1 MPSTSQELS
10 HASRRPA
17 LVAFLRGI
25 ELRAWVFAWNQCGD
39 EAKAEHALASA
50 FHDFLRDAAEL
61 PLAAWPIHFWSSLL
75 AQTPLMTPPGAGSPL
90 AELAPGPRAALLLRL
105 VAGLDIAHAA
115 EALGVPEAA
124 YEKALHRALAHP
136 ALDAGGLQSLRESL
150 QLQVHDA
157 PAAQRQLLATWRD
170 EAVLAIDDVIAPD
183 VLPRTVGRM
192 RRWMVI
198 AGVLAV
204 SLIGVVTHFA
214 LRPAA
219 HPVQV
224 IDQVAPPPSM
234 SDTIA
239 VTHPDYLQVAV
250 QDDAALVRDLAFLS
264 WLAAATLPTPAAI
277 DETPVRAAP
286 AQFGALPAP
295 LQGLL
300 DSARSA
306 WPELDAATRDNL
318 LRQADDWAA
327 RQPARR
333 DQLRQRLVAWDA
345 LSAPERAR
353 QRTPFLAWQRLS
365 ETDRRQIRIAADR
378 LAGLPPSE
386 GQALREQFAAAPA
399 DTQALW
405 WLGPALG
412 QELAPFSSLFA
423 FMPESDRPA
432 LLQVLRELD
441 DDSRANLATLAPRLT
456 EARRQALRRD
466 LLAAPAAGR
475 AQLIRERLLQ

>member
-1 MPSTSQELS
+1 M
-10 HASRRPA
+10 
-17 LVAFLRGI
+17 
-25 ELRAWVFAWNQCGD
+25 FAWNQCGD
-39 EAKAEHALASA
+39 EAKAEQALASA
-50 FHDFLRDAAEL
+50 FHDFLREATEL
-61 PLAAWPIHFWSSLL
+61 PLSAWPIHFWRCLL
-75 AQTPLMTPPGAGSPL
+75 AQAPLMTPPGTGSAL
-90 AELAPGPRAALLLRL
+90 AQLAPGPRAALLLRL

-136 ALDAGGLQSLRESL
+136 ALDAGGLKELRESL

-170 EAVLAIDDVIAPD
+170 EAVLAIDDSVAPD
-183 VLPRTVGRM
+183 VLPRTVGRL
-192 RRWMVI
+192 RHWMLI
-198 AGVLAV
+198 AGVLGVALV
-204 SLIGVVTHFA
+204 GVVTYFS
-214 LRPAA
+214 LRPSA

-224 IDQVAPPPSM
+224 IDQVAPPPLM

-239 VTHPDYLQVAV
+239 VTHPDYLQVAA
-250 QDDAALVRDLAFLS
+250 QEDAALARDLAFLS
-264 WLAAATLPTPAAI
+264 WLAAATLPTPDRV
-277 DETPVRAAP
+277 DESPLRPAP
-286 AQFGALPAP
+286 APFGALPAP

-300 DSARSA
+300 DSARAA
-306 WPELDAATRDNL
+306 WPELDATTRDNL
-318 LRQADDWAA
+318 LRQADDWAS
-327 RQPARR
+327 RSPAQR
-333 DQLRQRLVAWDA
+333 DPLRQRLLAWDA

-365 ETDRRQIRIAADR
+365 ETDRRQVRIAADR
-378 LAGLPPSE
+378 LAGLPPVE
-386 GQALREQFAAAPA
+386 GQTLREQFSSSSA

-412 QELAPFSSLFA
+412 QELAPFSTLFA

-441 DDSRANLATLAPRLT
+441 DQSRADLATLAPRLT

-475 AQLIRERLLQ
+475 ANLIRNRLQQ

>member
-1 MPSTSQELS
+1 M
-10 HASRRPA
+10 
-17 LVAFLRGI
+17 
-25 ELRAWVFAWNQCGD
+25 FAWNQCGD

-50 FHDFLRDAAEL
+50 FHDFLREATEL
-61 PLAAWPIHFWSSLL
+61 PLAAWPIRFWGSLL
-75 AQTPLMTPPGAGSPL
+75 AQPPLMTPPGSGSAL
-90 AELAPGPRAALLLRL
+90 AELSPGPRAALLLRL

-115 EALGVPEAA
+115 EALGVAEPA

-136 ALDAGGLQSLRESL
+136 GLDAGGLQALREAL
-150 QLQVHDA
+150 HLQVHDA

-170 EAVLAIDDVIAPD
+170 EAVLAIDDTIAPD

-192 RRWMVI
+192 RRWRVI
-198 AGVLAV
+198 AGVLALALLAV
-204 SLIGVVTHFA
+204 IAHFA
-214 LRPAA
+214 LQPPA

-224 IDQVAPPPSM
+224 IDRVAPPPLM

-239 VTHPDYLQVAV
+239 VTHPDYLQVAA
-250 QDDAALVRDLAFLS
+250 QDDAVLARDLAFLG
-264 WLAAATLPTPAAI
+264 WLAAATLPTPVAM
-277 DETPVRAAP
+277 DETPLRAAP

-295 LQGLL
+295 VQVLL

-306 WPELDAATRDNL
+306 WPELDADTRDNL
-318 LRQADDWAA
+318 LRQADDWSA
-327 RQPARR
+327 RNAVLRN
-333 DQLRQRLVAWDA
+333 QLRQRLLAWDA
-345 LSAPERAR
+345 LTAPERAR

-378 LAGLPPSE
+378 LAGLPAAE
-386 GQALREQFAAAPA
+386 GQALRAQFAASPA

-432 LLQVLRELD
+432 LLQALRELD
-441 DDSRANLATLAPRLT
+441 DESRANLATLAPRLS

-466 LLAAPAAGR
+466 LLAASAAGR
-475 AQLIRERLLQ
+475 AQLIRDRLLQ

>member
-1 MPSTSQELS
+1 MPSTSHEPS
-10 HASRRPA
+10 NASRHPA

-25 ELRAWVFAWNQCGD
+25 ELRGWVFAWNQCGD

-50 FHDFLRDAAEL
+50 FHDFLRETTEL
-61 PLAAWPIHFWSSLL
+61 PLAAWPIHFWSCLL
-75 AQTPLMTPPGAGSPL
+75 AQPSLITPPGSGSAL

-105 VAGLDIAHAA
+105 VAGLDIGHAA
-115 EALGVPEAA
+115 KALGVAEAT

-136 ALDAGGLQSLRESL
+136 ALDAGGVQALREAL
-150 QLQVHDA
+150 HLQVHDA

-170 EAVLAIDDVIAPD
+170 EAVLAIDDAIAPD

-192 RRWMVI
+192 RRWRVI
-198 AGVLAV
+198 ATVLAV
-204 SLIGVVTHFA
+204 ALVAVVAQFA
-214 LRPAA
+214 LRPPA

-239 VTHPDYLQVAV
+239 VTHPDYLQVAAH
-250 QDDAALVRDLAFLS
+250 DDAALVRDLAFLS
-264 WLAAATLPTPAAI
+264 WLAAATLPTPATL
-277 DETPVRAAP
+277 DETPLRAAP

-295 LQGLL
+295 LQALL
-300 DSARSA
+300 DSARGA
-306 WPELDAATRDNL
+306 WPELDTATRDNL
-318 LRQADDWAA
+318 LRQADDWSARNAA
-327 RQPARR
+327 LRN
-333 DQLRQRLVAWDA
+333 QLRQRLLAWDA
-345 LSAPERAR
+345 LPAPERAR
-353 QRTPFLAWQRLS
+353 RRTPFLAWQRLS
-365 ETDRRQIRIAADR
+365 DTDRRQLRIAADR
-378 LAGLPPSE
+378 LAGLPVAE
-386 GQALREQFAAAPA
+386 GQALRDQFGASPA
-399 DTQALW
+399 DTQSLW

-441 DDSRANLATLAPRLT
+441 DQSRANLATLAPRLT

-475 AQLIRERLLQ
+475 AKLIGDRLLQ